1 MKLHRTLFLCSLT
14 AMLSMGACT
23 SEDPLNENKEQEEQ
37 PKKTETQPEETGG
50 EILRLEG
57 SGAQKVKLLLPRIAP
72 ERSRQMGRISISET
86 EYKEIATFTQSLVK
100 GLKTEKEKFNSIY
113 DWIRKNIKYELG
125 DNRPYAV
132 FKNKQAVCQGYAD
145 LLKVMCHTQHISA
158 FVTNGFLN
166 MGRVWGGHAWNYV
179 RVDGKWIVA
188 DPTNGPVY
196 DIDETEKYE
205 KDLIPQSL
213 DGVLFSDDDFEY
225 GLIEEMLAA
234 TNVKQTQK
242 KRLTVPDHISG
253 IEVTCFNPQS
263 AIPGQVEEIVL
274 GKRIQSLGGETSM
287 GLLHY
292 GIMLTDLIISKD
304 NPHLENYKGAVYPK
318 KGEKTNIPLYIPGK
332 VKRVELKPIK
342 FVDKNLITRH
352 NGLEELIFAEGTE
365 EINDY
370 AIENCPKLRTIWIPA
385 SLKQRG
391 ENAFIGSHP
400 SLIVKT
406 GKP

>member
-1 MKLHRTLFLCSLT
+1 MKLHRTLLLCSLT
-14 AMLSMGACT
+14 AMLSMGACS
-23 SEDPLNENKEQEEQ
+23 SEDPLNENKKQEEQ
-37 PKKTETQPEETGG
+37 PKETETPPKETGG

-72 ERSRQMGRISISET
+72 ERSRQMGRTSISET
-86 EYKEIATFTQSLVK
+86 EYNEIATFTQSLVK

-113 DWIRKNIKYELG
+113 DWIRKNIKYELA
-125 DNRPYAV
+125 DNRPYEV

-196 DIDETEKYE
+196 DADETEKYE

-242 KRLTVPDHISG
+242 KRLTVPEHIG
-253 IEVTCFNPQS
+253 GVEITCFNPQD
-263 AIPGQVEEIVL
+263 AIPDQVEEIVL
-274 GKRIQSLGGETSM
+274 GKRIQSLGSETSM

-292 GIMLTDLIISKD
+292 GTMLTDLIISKD

-318 KGEKTNIPLYIPGK
+318 KGKKTNIPLYIPGK

-385 SLKQRG
+385 TLKQRG
-391 ENAFIGSHP
+391 EKAFDGCHP
-400 SLIVKT
+400 SLVVKT